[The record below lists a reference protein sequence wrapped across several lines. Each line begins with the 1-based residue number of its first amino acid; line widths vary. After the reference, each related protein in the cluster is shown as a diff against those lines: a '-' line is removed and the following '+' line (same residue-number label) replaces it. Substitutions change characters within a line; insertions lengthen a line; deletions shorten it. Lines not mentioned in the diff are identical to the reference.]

1 MNSRE
6 KFARAMKH
14 APLVCPPL
22 DMGATSLTS
31 MSDKCQSAL
40 RDFLGFTGE
49 PAPAG
54 NGIDQRILEWAGT
67 DFRTVGGMVD
77 LPGRNA
83 RRISANSF
91 IDCWG
96 VRRELTGAYWEIV
109 NSPLRGAARA
119 DLAAYPWP
127 EARIEEAKLAEW
139 EKDAKTLR
147 TADKHVII
155 AEHPVF
161 GILELGCWLCGYDEF
176 LMKLACDRGFV
187 LAFFEK
193 VFNIQM
199 AVSEQYY
206 SALGPYIDL
215 TMSGDDFGMQTGPLF
230 SPETFAEM
238 IAPFFRAR
246 IKRTRELAG
255 CYYWHHTCGSVFAL
269 IDQLIS
275 CGVDILNPVQTSAAD
290 MEALKL
296 KTRFGDRL
304 VFWGAVDVQGF
315 LPKATPDQVRARV
328 DDLINVLGKNGGY
341 VIAPAH
347 NMQDDIPP
355 ENIVALVDAVRK
367 RRCDEENSG

>member
-14 APLVCPPL
+14 EPLVCPPL
-22 DMGATSLTS
+22 DLGATSLTA
-31 MSDKCQSAL
+31 MSGKCQSAL

-49 PAPAG
+49 PAPAN

-67 DFRTVGGMVD
+67 DFRAVGGMVD
-77 LPGRNA
+77 LPGGNA
-83 RRISANSF
+83 RRISENNF
-91 IDCWG
+91 VDGWG
-96 VRRELTGAYWEIV
+96 VQRELTGAYWEIV
-109 NSPLRGAARA
+109 NSPLRGASRA

-127 EARIEEAKLAEW
+127 EARIEEVKLEEW

-147 TADKHVII
+147 AANKHVII

-176 LMKLACDRGFV
+176 LMKLACDRDFV

-230 SPETFAEM
+230 SPETFEEM
-238 IAPFFRAR
+238 IAPFSGRA
-246 IKRTRELAG
+246 
-255 CYYWHHTCGSVFAL
+255 
-269 IDQLIS
+269 
-275 CGVDILNPVQTSAAD
+275 
-290 MEALKL
+290 
-296 KTRFGDRL
+296 
-304 VFWGAVDVQGF
+304 
-315 LPKATPDQVRARV
+315 
-328 DDLINVLGKNGGY
+328 
-341 VIAPAH
+341 
-347 NMQDDIPP
+347 
-355 ENIVALVDAVRK
+355 
-367 RRCDEENSG
+367 